1 MHFPNTG
8 NSLTVWYGLKFS
20 FKVYMNIDYSCIMVL
35 VQIKSVES
43 YLPSLTNMSS
53 NYCDSTTPI

>member
-20 FKVYMNIDYSCIMVL
+20 FKFYMNIDYSYIRYVL

-43 YLPSLTNMSS
+43 YLP
-53 NYCDSTTPI
+53 